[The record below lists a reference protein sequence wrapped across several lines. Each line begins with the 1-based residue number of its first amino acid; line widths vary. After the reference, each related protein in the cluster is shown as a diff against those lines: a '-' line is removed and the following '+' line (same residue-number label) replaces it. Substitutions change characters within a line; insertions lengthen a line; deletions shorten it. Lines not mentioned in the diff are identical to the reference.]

1 MLTFVRNMSVKMT
14 LKLFLATFCFYDH
27 GDKAPKAVQKMAID
41 QKEYHKCSSCVII
54 C

>member
-27 GDKAPKAVQKMAID
+27 GDKAPKAVQIA
-41 QKEYHKCSSCVII
+41 E
-54 C
+54 